1 MSRRRKPFLRG
12 VPVAPELPSEDFTL
26 THIARI
32 RVALE
37 SLDYEEA
44 MKARGQI
51 TKVLK
56 ATQGFGT
63 YDDDYNLTVI
73 AAYQAALTDGD
84 ISLAEKIKRNF
95 GKGVHF
101 PRTLKEG
108 MGDSSDEAYRLARR
122 VMDDESI
129 PLDEAF

>member
-1 MSRRRKPFLRG
+1 

-32 RVALE
+32 RAALE

-44 MKARGQI
+44 IKARGQI

-63 YDDDYNLTVI
+63 FDEDYNPTVI
-73 AAYQAALTDGD
+73 AAYQAALSSGHT
-84 ISLAEKIKRNF
+84 SLAEKIRRSF

-101 PRTLKEG
+101 PRTLKEEI
-108 MGDSSDEAYRLARR
+108 GDSLDADYREARA
-122 VMDDESI
+122 VMADESI